1 MKCIEKHYYSKKTR
15 IDVNKIGSI
24 SRQQN
29 NFYYL
34 SGK

>member
-1 MKCIEKHYYSKKTR
+1 MHREALSFYSNKTR
-15 IDVNKIGSI
+15 IDVNRIGAI